1 MDLITM
7 DELKTLVNETDYP
20 CISIYIPT
28 HRAGLDTGQDPIR
41 LKNLL
46 QKAENGLK
54 DLGYSASDIKEMIDP
69 ARDLLQDQSF
79 WRHQS
84 DGLALFISPGNM
96 YVYRV
101 PVEFKEELM
110 TSGVYY
116 LKPLIPYFTN
126 TGRYMILGLSKSEIM
141 LFDCT
146 RYKIDMVDL
155 SNYPINMRDTL
166 KYFEFE
172 KQLQFHTGAA
182 SAGGERA
189 AVFHGH
195 DVSDEEK
202 EALLQWFQRVNTV
215 LGDIIS
221 NDQVPI
227 VPAGV
232 EYLVSLFRKAN
243 TFPGLVNDSIQ
254 GAMESLSIEELHSK
268 SLDIME
274 PLFKEDE
281 NKAIERYNELKGTG
295 KTLSNVEEV
304 VTASFNGRID
314 ILMVRSNQQV
324 WGNFDRNSGIAQVYE
339 NHQEGSSDLLNLAV
353 IQTLVNS
360 GDVYILDAGNMPQEE
375 LLAAAVLR
383 Y

>member
-7 DELKTLVNETDYP
+7 NELKTLVNETDYP
-20 CISIYIPT
+20 CISIYMPT
-28 HRAGLDTGQDPIR
+28 HRAGVDAGQDPIR
-41 LKNLL
+41 FKNLL
-46 QKAENGLK
+46 QQAEKELQ
-54 DLGYSASDIKEMIDP
+54 DLGYDASDIKEIIDP
-69 ARDLLQDQSF
+69 ARDMLQDQSF

-84 DGLALFISPGNM
+84 DGLAVFISPGNM

-101 PVEFKEELM
+101 PLDFKEKLM
-110 TSGVYY
+110 TSGVFN
-116 LKPLIPYFTN
+116 LKQLIPYFTN

-155 SNYPINMRDTL
+155 SNYPVNMRDTL

-202 EALLQWFQRVNTV
+202 DALLQWFQRVNSV

-243 TFPGLVNDSIQ
+243 TFQGLVDDSIQ

-274 PLFKEDE
+274 TLFKEDQ

-314 ILMVRSNQQV
+314 ILMVCSNKQV

-360 GDVYILDAGNMPQEE
+360 GDVYILDADDMPDEE
-375 LLAAAVLR
+375 LLAAVLR